1 MVKPGFAATQPDS
14 EHLVS
19 SVLMLWHELVMGA
32 LGSNSNF
39 DYYYYS
45 GRLVLEKMSG

>member
-1 MVKPGFAATQPDS
+1 MVKPSFAATRPDS

-32 LGSNSNF
+32 LGSNSSF
-39 DYYYYS
+39 DYYCS
-45 GRLVLEKMSG
+45 VRLVLEKMSG